1 MQKIAHILYKRPF
14 LSLFL
19 FLVIAYLPV
28 FLPFFHLKNDL
39 ISQNLPTRYVISES
53 LYSGYFPWWN
63 PYINF
68 GIPQY
73 GDMNNGFWNPVMWL
87 IAKTFGYNIWTITYE
102 EMLYILLG
110 GWGIYKV
117 TRELGIQKG
126 IAIISAISYM
136 SCGYISGHLQYLC
149 WITGTAFFPYVLLYF
164 LKINKKP
171 VFKNFILGALT
182 VFLFV
187 ASTHP
192 GLIIGAAYFFLFALV
207 TISIF
212 RKNYTRSLYPPKFL
226 LVNGAFLMLG
236 IVFSIGVLISDLD
249 VLRHISRGIKV
260 NLKESLLAPTTF
272 QSYLSILF
280 PVAVNKSSLFDTD
293 VSMRNVFVGIAGL
306 SGFIFF
312 VRFANRKVLTA
323 AMTFLLFFILLS
335 AGGIFKTFFY
345 YTVPLV
351 GYVRLN
357 GEFTYFVLVILLLT
371 GAYGLQKFLANVD
384 VDLLKKLRRFFLGVC
399 LIAMLAA
406 VLVILFSHSSII
418 YSSGLP
424 GKDFKLAAKNI
435 LDRLHFFDLLLISGS
450 IQLIT
455 FLIIGKNFS
464 PTKTAFAVTFNLVLN
479 TWLVLPFADLGMKSK
494 QQIHREMAQFPRGLF
509 TQELQ
514 SLSKTKFLDSTLK
527 NEFLLLGSYSKKI
540 GYPHEEQ
547 YPIELKT
554 TRNFFDDSNL
564 HHFITSQSFIFLS
577 TDTTTGAQ
585 TSFDSS
591 ILEIKEMGAGYLRL
605 TADNSEYRFIT
616 FLQTDYPY
624 WQTFINGRSI
634 EHYRSFKTFM
644 SVPIEKGKQEIE
656 FLFKPSPIKKAIFI
670 NVAIILIGILSLLHP
685 QLRNRSLFD

>member
-306 SGFIFF
+306 SGFIFY
-312 VRFANRKVLTA
+312 FALCRWYIQDFFLLYCSTCRIRKVKRRVYIFCPGHTA
-323 AMTFLLFFILLS
+323 LNR
-335 AGGIFKTFFY
+335 
-345 YTVPLV
+345 
-351 GYVRLN
+351 RLW
-357 GEFTYFVLVILLLT
+357 
-371 GAYGLQKFLANVD
+371 LAQISC
-384 VDLLKKLRRFFLGVC
+384 KCRCR
-399 LIAMLAA
+399 LI
-406 VLVILFSHSSII
+406 
-418 YSSGLP
+418 
-424 GKDFKLAAKNI
+424 
-435 LDRLHFFDLLLISGS
+435 
-450 IQLIT
+450 
-455 FLIIGKNFS
+455 
-464 PTKTAFAVTFNLVLN
+464 
-479 TWLVLPFADLGMKSK
+479 
-494 QQIHREMAQFPRGLF
+494 E
-509 TQELQ
+509 
-514 SLSKTKFLDSTLK
+514 
-527 NEFLLLGSYSKKI
+527 KI
-540 GYPHEEQ
+540 
-547 YPIELKT
+547 
-554 TRNFFDDSNL
+554 
-564 HHFITSQSFIFLS
+564 
-577 TDTTTGAQ
+577 A
-585 TSFDSS
+585 S
-591 ILEIKEMGAGYLRL
+591 ILSRCLPDRYACSCFGHLIFTLIDHLLVR
-605 TADNSEYRFIT
+605 IT
-616 FLQTDYPY
+616 RQGF
-624 WQTFINGRSI
+624 
-634 EHYRSFKTFM
+634 
-644 SVPIEKGKQEIE
+644 
-656 FLFKPSPIKKAIFI
+656 
-670 NVAIILIGILSLLHP
+670 
-685 QLRNRSLFD
+685 